1 MTKRCKRILKG
12 GDGWKDAATGIMK
25 GTEYASYVAPVGI
38 GLPIAVLG
46 MLWDKDQARREAA
59 LEATHAQV
67 ATAED
72 KAIAEQNRLARE
84 DAKAAR
90 IEAANASFRR
100 LPLSVGV
107 LSEADKATATAAAA
121 KFAAASAAAISVAQ
135 KTSQQYRDQQA
146 AQRSAAEEAIAAAN
160 RADSSAATQQRI
172 ASMAAQGAARQQN
185 TQQTIQTI
193 QNQMAARMSSAAT
206 AAQVQAQ
213 ELQSR
218 QQMQAAQ
225 LRALV
230 QSTLNMRQVQSVID
244 QHQAE
249 RQQALQ
255 LQIQAAKAKRAI
267 PSVGI
272 TGRF

>member
-12 GDGWKDAATGIMK
+12 GDAWKDAATGIMK
-25 GTEYASYVAPVGI
+25 GAEYASYVAPLGI

-46 MLWDKDQARREAA
+46 MLWEKDQARREAA
-59 LEATHAQV
+59 LEATRPQV

-90 IEAANASFRR
+90 LEAANASYRR
-100 LPLSVGV
+100 PRSVGV

-135 KTSQQYRDQQA
+135 QTAKQHRDQQA
-146 AQRSAAEEAIAAAN
+146 AQRSANEEAIAAAN

-172 ASMAAQGAARQQN
+172 ASMIAQGAARQQN

-206 AAQVQAQ
+206 ASQVQAQ

-218 QQMQAAQ
+218 KNAQEAQ

-249 RQQALQ
+249 RQKALQ
-255 LQIQAAKAKRAI
+255 QKIQAAKAKRI
-267 PSVGI
+267 IQSVGI